1 MEELI
6 RQFTDR
12 YLTREEI
19 AYRLP
24 VSLPI
29 SEFWPVIDRA
39 RRDISIELPL
49 KTQDGEYF
57 RFVMNSSI
65 TEQCNA
71 VASMARKSYLLD
83 TLPPEIMEDAT
94 IDEAVWSSVIEGAFT
109 SRAEAAKIIRQD
121 KAPANRS
128 EQMIKNNYRA
138 MLYVLEHLEEPISAK
153 TLTDIAKLVTDNA
166 SDEPVRGFRTVQ
178 VYVTGREGVVYTPPS
193 AEQVPRLMNDLLD
206 FIQNSDLH
214 PLFKACIAHF
224 YFVYVHP
231 FTDGNGRTA
240 RALSYMMLLRSGY
253 DFFRF
258 FSVSGIIAEERN
270 RYYKSMRNVE
280 ASGDDMTYFIDYYSA
295 MLARSTDKIE
305 KQLIRHVLTENILSG
320 LEKEQKLNDRQ
331 MKGARWLLENAFDHV
346 TVDAWKKKFRTA
358 TETARLDLLQL
369 CDAGILERKMDG
381 RKAVFKLQMDRLQ

>member
-29 SEFWPVIDRA
+29 SEFWPIIDKA
-39 RRDISIELPL
+39 RRDNSIELPL
-49 KTQDGEYF
+49 KTQNGEHF
-57 RFVMNSSI
+57 RFVMNKSI
-65 TEQCNA
+65 TKQCNT
-71 VASMARKSYLLD
+71 VASIARKSHLLD
-83 TLPPEIMEDAT
+83 ALPPEIMEDAT

-121 KAPANRS
+121 KVPVNKS

-153 TLTDIAKLVTDNA
+153 TLTDIAKIVTENA
-166 SDEPVRGFRTVQ
+166 SDEQVTGFRTVP
-178 VYVTGREGVVYTPPS
+178 VYVTGRDGIVYTPP
-193 AEQVPRLMNDLLD
+193 AAGQVPGMMDDLLD
-206 FIQNSDLH
+206 FIQSSELH

-224 YFVYVHP
+224 YFVYIHP

-240 RALSYMMLLRSGY
+240 RALSFMMLMKSGY

-258 FSVSGIIAEERN
+258 FSVSGIIAEERS

-295 MLARSTDKIE
+295 MLSRSVEKIE
-305 KQLIRHVLTENILSG
+305 KQLFRHIYTEQILSKPEIG
-320 LEKEQKLNDRQ
+320 QKLNDRQ
-331 MKGARWLLENAFDHV
+331 MKGARWLLESENGAV
-346 TVDAWKKKFRTA
+346 TVDAWKKKFKTA
-358 TETARLDLLQL
+358 TETARQDLLLL
-369 CDAGILERKMDG
+369 CDIGILAREMDG
-381 RKAVFKLQMDRLQ
+381 RKAIFTIIQE

>member
-6 RQFTDR
+6 RQFTER

-29 SEFWPVIDRA
+29 SEFWPVIDKA
-39 RRDISIELPL
+39 RRDNSIELPL
-49 KTQDGEYF
+49 KTQNGEHF
-57 RFVMNSSI
+57 RFMTNKSI
-65 TEQCNA
+65 TKQCNA
-71 VASMARKSYLLD
+71 VASMARKSHLLD
-83 TLPPEIMEDAT
+83 ALPPEIMEDAT

-121 KAPANRS
+121 KVPVNKS

-153 TLTDIAKLVTDNA
+153 TLTDIAKIVTENA
-166 SDEPVRGFRTVQ
+166 SDEQVTGFRTVP
-178 VYVTGREGVVYTPPS
+178 VYVTGRDGIVYTPPA
-193 AEQVPRLMNDLLD
+193 AEQVPGMMDDLLD
-206 FIQNSDLH
+206 FIQSSELH

-224 YFVYVHP
+224 YFVYIHP

-240 RALSYMMLLRSGY
+240 RALSFMMLMKSGY

-258 FSVSGIIAEERN
+258 FSVSGIIAEERS

-295 MLARSTDKIE
+295 MLSRSVEKIE
-305 KQLIRHVLTENILSG
+305 KQLFRHIYTEQILSKP
-320 LEKEQKLNDRQ
+320 ETEQKLNDRQ
-331 MKGARWLLENAFDHV
+331 MKGARWLLESENGFV
-346 TVDAWKKKFRTA
+346 TVDAWKKKFKTA
-358 TETARLDLLQL
+358 TETARQDLLLL
-369 CDAGILERKMDG
+369 CDIGILKRETDG
-381 RKAVFKLQMDRLQ
+381 RRAVFTLQRDQLL

>member
-6 RQFTDR
+6 KQFTDR

-29 SEFWPVIDRA
+29 SEFWPVIDKA
-39 RRDISIELPL
+39 RRDNSIELPL
-49 KTQDGEYF
+49 KTQNGEHF
-57 RFVMNSSI
+57 RFMMNKSI

-71 VASMARKSYLLD
+71 VASMARKSHLLD
-83 TLPPEIMEDAT
+83 ALPPEIMVDAT

-121 KAPANRS
+121 KVPVNKS

-153 TLTDIAKLVTDNA
+153 TMTDIAKIVTENA
-166 SDEPVRGFRTVQ
+166 SDEQVTGFRTVP
-178 VYVTGREGVVYTPPS
+178 VYVTGRDGIVYTPPV
-193 AEQVPRLMNDLLD
+193 AGQVPGMMDDLLD
-206 FIQNSDLH
+206 FIQSSELH

-224 YFVYVHP
+224 YFVYIHP

-240 RALSYMMLLRSGY
+240 RALSFMMLMKSGY

-258 FSVSGIIAEERN
+258 FSVSGIIAEERS

-295 MLARSTDKIE
+295 MLSRSVEKIE
-305 KQLIRHVLTENILSG
+305 KQLFRHIYTEQILSKP
-320 LEKEQKLNDRQ
+320 ETEQKLNERQ
-331 MKGARWLLENAFDHV
+331 MKGARWLLESESGVV
-346 TVDAWKKKFRTA
+346 TVDAWKKKFKTA
-358 TETARLDLLQL
+358 TETARQDLLLL
-369 CDAGILERKMDG
+369 CDIGILKRETDG
-381 RKAVFKLQMDRLQ
+381 RRAVFTLQRDEMP